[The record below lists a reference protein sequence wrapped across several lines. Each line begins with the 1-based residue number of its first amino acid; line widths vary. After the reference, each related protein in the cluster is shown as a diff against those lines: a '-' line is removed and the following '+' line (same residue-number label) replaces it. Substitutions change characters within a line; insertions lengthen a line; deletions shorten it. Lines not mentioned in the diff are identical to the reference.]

1 MGKLKKI
8 TALTLASTMIL
19 TGQSVFA
26 ETNNNNIS
34 VVVDGSELTFDTQ
47 PIIENGRVLVPFRKI
62 FEALNC
68 AVSYRSNGASKEVV
82 AVNGEKFITAEI
94 GSNTMTVDGEEIKL
108 DAPARIDNGRT
119 LVPLRA
125 VSESLNA
132 DVQWNG
138 EEKKVTINKKAGFY
152 KISSVSND
160 ETVKADDGTNI
171 AYISTVYP
179 VIEGS
184 SDFVKKINSE
194 YKAQAEKF
202 VSSAKTEF
210 VEDAKLLYKEMGSEY
225 NPMEFTLSYEVNT
238 NRDGVIS
245 ITNFDYENTNG
256 AHPSYSKSSRT
267 FNMTDEK
274 ELQLIDVLVG
284 EQEGLEQTVYDA
296 FISYLEKND
305 PGLDAEAAE
314 NLGSK
319 LNDVSWYLTDDSLVM
334 YYNPYEIAPYTLGTP
349 TVEIKPENEPMLNL
363 YLSKLLLVYNFGKRN
378 LSFIS
383 LICFKYVILIVIY
396 KYKK

>member
-8 TALTLASTMIL
+8 TVLTLASTMIL

-26 ETNNNNIS
+26 ETNNNIS

-47 PIIENGRVLVPFRKI
+47 PVIENGRVLVPFRKI

-171 AYISTVYP
+171 AYISTVN
-179 VIEGS
+179 IRLR
-184 SDFVKKINSE
+184 
-194 YKAQAEKF
+194 Q
-202 VSSAKTEF
+202 
-210 VEDAKLLYKEMGSEY
+210 
-225 NPMEFTLSYEVNT
+225 
-238 NRDGVIS
+238 
-245 ITNFDYENTNG
+245 
-256 AHPSYSKSSRT
+256 KSL
-267 FNMTDEK
+267 F
-274 ELQLIDVLVG
+274 QV
-284 EQEGLEQTVYDA
+284 Q
-296 FISYLEKND
+296 
-305 PGLDAEAAE
+305 
-314 NLGSK
+314 K
-319 LNDVSWYLTDDSLVM
+319 LNL
-334 YYNPYEIAPYTLGTP
+334 
-349 TVEIKPENEPMLNL
+349 
-363 YLSKLLLVYNFGKRN
+363 
-378 LSFIS
+378 
-383 LICFKYVILIVIY
+383 
-396 KYKK
+396 

>member
-47 PIIENGRVLVPFRKI
+47 PVIENGRVLVPFRKI

-245 ITNFDYENTNG
+245 ITNFDYE
-256 AHPSYSKSSRT
+256 
-267 FNMTDEK
+267 K

-363 YLSKLLLVYNFGKRN
+363 YLSK
-378 LSFIS
+378 
-383 LICFKYVILIVIY
+383 
-396 KYKK
+396 

>member
-47 PIIENGRVLVPFRKI
+47 PVIENGRVLMPFRKI

-210 VEDAKLLYKEMGSEY
+210 VEDAKLLYKKMGSEY

-334 YYNPYEIAPYTLGTP
+334 YYNPYEIAPYPLGTP

-363 YLSKLLLVYNFGKRN
+363 YLSK
-378 LSFIS
+378 
-383 LICFKYVILIVIY
+383 
-396 KYKK
+396 